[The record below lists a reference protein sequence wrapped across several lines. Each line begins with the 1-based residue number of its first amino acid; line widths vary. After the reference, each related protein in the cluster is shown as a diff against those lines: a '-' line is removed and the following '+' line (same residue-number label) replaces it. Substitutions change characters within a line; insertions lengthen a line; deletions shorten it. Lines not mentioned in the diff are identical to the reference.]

1 MIKPTL
7 SRFCLYLCC
16 TLIAQGVF
24 FARLNSQTVI
34 GGDTIDQSAILDIQD
49 TARGV
54 LLPRLTSVQLNAI
67 VKPAIF
73 TSNQNSEDWGAILG
87 VRIMASFIFDRIV
100 HHAYILKFKGGN
112 PRIKDFLTYFN
123 NSA

>member
-34 GGDTIDQSAILDIQD
+34 GGDTIDQSAVLDIQN
-49 TARGV
+49 TKEGV
-54 LLPRLTSVQLNAI
+54 IPSRPYATLHNTI
-67 VKPAIF
+67 VKPTLWLIIL
-73 TSNQNSEDWGAILG
+73 TSTIKC
-87 VRIMASFIFDRIV
+87 FD
-100 HHAYILKFKGGN
+100 YL
-112 PRIKDFLTYFN
+112 
-123 NSA
+123 